1 MLLEALGTARDLGRL
16 HEITSVLIRFGF
28 GDVVR
33 RLGLGKAL
41 ESTGRMLHWKE
52 AEELA
57 RLEPPQRIRRALEDM
72 GPSFVKLGQILA
84 TRADLLPPE
93 YIAEFA
99 KLQDHAPPV
108 AFETLEAQLTEE
120 LGAPL
125 AEVFA
130 EVDRYPLAAASVAQ
144 VHRGVLKTGEQVILK
159 IRRPGIRKIVDADLR
174 LLKRLAEI
182 AEEEIEE
189 SRHFRPK
196 EIAAEFARSMRREL
210 DLAAECRTAERIADS
225 FRDDENIVVPKV
237 YWQWTSESL
246 NVQEYIDGIPGRDM
260 AAVDVAGL
268 DRKLLAQRGANA
280 VLKMVF
286 EDGFFH
292 ADPHQGNVF
301 YLPGNKIVFIDF
313 GMAGQLSDRRRNQL
327 VDLLFG
333 IVERKV
339 ERVVEILLGW
349 SKPSQIDE
357 DALNIEID
365 AFIDRIHGVPL
376 KSLDLTAL
384 IADLTTLL
392 REYRLMLPAD
402 LTLLTKAFVSL
413 EGMGRQLDPDYDLI
427 TAIGP
432 FLNRVVLQRYTPQ
445 ALARR
450 GREGLSDALELMG
463 SLPYD
468 LRKLIKLAQKGDL
481 QLKLDVQ
488 GLDQFASR
496 LDRIAGRLTIGI
508 VIAALIMGSS
518 IVMTAAG
525 GQIPI
530 GLSFFTMVG
539 FFIAVLGGLWIIISI
554 WRGR

>member
-1 MLLEALGTARDLGRL
+1 
-16 HEITSVLIRFGF
+16 
-28 GDVVR
+28 
-33 RLGLGKAL
+33 
-41 ESTGRMLHWKE
+41 
-52 AEELA
+52 
-57 RLEPPQRIRRALEDM
+57 
-72 GPSFVKLGQILA
+72 
-84 TRADLLPPE
+84 
-93 YIAEFA
+93 
-99 KLQDHAPPV
+99 
-108 AFETLEAQLTEE
+108 
-120 LGAPL
+120 
-125 AEVFA
+125 
-130 EVDRYPLAAASVAQ
+130 
-144 VHRGVLKTGEQVILK
+144 
-159 IRRPGIRKIVDADLR
+159 
-174 LLKRLAEI
+174 
-182 AEEEIEE
+182 
-189 SRHFRPK
+189 
-196 EIAAEFARSMRREL
+196 MRREL